1 MIIYY
6 ANQSIMLKQ
15 LIIDHALTPSKITW
29 KKTWKTIKSILNND
43 DKNTSFQEYFKDERD
58 TIITDT
64 KEIANRF
71 NKFFTNIGSD
81 LAKKNYSG
89 TKNHKTYL
97 DTPINKNFN
106 FTQVTVRNVNDILES
121 LPSKTSSG
129 YDGLSLKLLKSI
141 KHIILEP
148 LTLIINQM
156 INTGIFPDK
165 LKIVKAIPIYK
176 KGDEAVF
183 SNYRPISLLPLISKV
198 FEKVIF
204 KQLYSYFK
212 NEKIFNAGQYGFKSG
227 HSTELAVLEI
237 IDRITIDMDNGKIS
251 INIYLDL
258 SKAFDTLDHSILID
272 KLKHYGIRHKSISLL
287 KSYLSHRKQYVTWND
302 TDSQYNSI
310 NTGVPQGSI
319 LGPLLFII
327 YINDF
332 SKASELFDFIMY
344 ADETT

>member
-1 MIIYY
+1 MMIKTHHFRNI
-6 ANQSIMLKQ
+6 
-15 LIIDHALTPSKITW
+15 SK
-29 KKTWKTIKSILNND
+29 
-43 DKNTSFQEYFKDERD
+43 
-58 TIITDT
+58 IITDT

-81 LAKKNYSG
+81 LAKKINYSG

-129 YDGLSLKLLKSI
+129 YKGLSLKLLKSI
-141 KHIILEP
+141 KHIISEP

-156 INTGIFPDK
+156 INPGIFPDK
-165 LKIVKAIPIYK
+165 LKIAKVIPIYK

-183 SNYRPISLLPLISKV
+183 SNYRPISLLPSISKV

-204 KQLYSYFK
+204 KQLYSYFE
-212 NEKIFNAGQYGFKSG
+212 NEKIFNDGQYGFKSG
-227 HSTELAVLEI
+227 HSTQLAVLEI
-237 IDRITIDMDNGKIS
+237 IDRITIDMDNGKIP

-272 KLKHYGIRHKSISLL
+272 KLKHYSIRHKSISLL

-310 NTGVPQGSI
+310 NTGVPKGSI

-332 SKASELFDFIMY
+332 SKSSELFDFILN
-344 ADETT
+344 ADDTTLMSVLNAFGINKDMQLNDELHKVSE